1 MHISEGILSGG
12 VLAAGWAGTVAG
24 ISYGLKRTN
33 PDKIIQTALIS
44 SAFFLASLVNIR
56 IGPSSTHLTLLAPMG
71 LILGHAVFPA
81 VFTALLLQA
90 LLFGFGGLLVLGV
103 NSFVMGFASLATYL
117 VFGRMIRESSG
128 RVKII
133 TLSFMA
139 GAFAVVIAA
148 VIAGMFLMFTDSNFA
163 GAVKVLLI
171 AHIPVA
177 IAEGIVTAFLVMWL
191 KRSAP
196 EFLS

>member
-12 VLAAGWAGTVAG
+12 VLAVGWAGTIAG
-24 ISYGLKRTN
+24 VSYGLRKTN
-33 PDKIIQTALIS
+33 TDKIIQTALIS

-56 IGPSSTHLTLLAPMG
+56 TGPSSTHLTLLAPMG

-90 LLFGFGGLLVLGV
+90 LLFHFGGLLVLGV
-103 NSFVMGFASLATYL
+103 NTFVMGFASLATYL
-117 VFGRMIRESSG
+117 VFGRMIRKSSW
-128 RVKII
+128 VI
-133 TLSFMA
+133 TMSFMA

-148 VIAGMFLMFTDSNFA
+148 VIAGMFLMMTDSNFA

-171 AHIPVA
+171 AHAPVA
-177 IAEGIVTAFLVMWL
+177 VIEGCVTSFLVMWL
-191 KRSAP
+191 KRAAP

>member
-12 VLAAGWAGTVAG
+12 MLAVGWAGTVAG
-24 ISYGLKRTN
+24 VSFGLKRTN

-44 SAFFLASLVNIR
+44 SAFFLASLVNVR

-71 LILGHAVFPA
+71 IILGHAVFPA

-90 LLFGFGGLLVLGV
+90 LLFGFGGILVLGV
-103 NSFVMGFASLATYL
+103 NTFVMGTASLAVYL
-117 VFGRMIRESSG
+117 IFGRAIRESTG
-128 RVKII
+128 RFRVIA
-133 TLSFMA
+133 LSFMA
-139 GAFAVVIAA
+139 GAFAVIIGACM
-148 VIAGMFLMFTDSNFA
+148 AGMFLMMTDANFA
-163 GAVKVLLI
+163 GAVKLLMI

-177 IAEGIVTAFLVMWL
+177 VIEGAVTSFLVMWL
-191 KRSAP
+191 KKSAP

>member
-12 VLAAGWAGTVAG
+12 VLALGWAGTVAG
-24 ISYGLKRTN
+24 VSYGLKKTN

-56 IGPSSTHLTLLAPMG
+56 IGPSSTHMTLLAPMG

-81 VFTALLLQA
+81 VIVALLLQA
-90 LLFGFGGLLVLGV
+90 LLFGFGGILVLGA
-103 NSFVMGFASLATYL
+103 NAFVMGSASLAVY
-117 VFGRMIRESSG
+117 VIFGRMIRESSG
-128 RVKII
+128 RVKVLS
-133 TLSFMA
+133 LSFMA

-148 VIAGMFLMFTDSNFA
+148 VIAGMFLMMTDSDFA
-163 GAVKVLLI
+163 GAVKVLFI
-171 AHIPVA
+171 AHVPVA
-177 IAEGIVTAFLVMWL
+177 IVEGIVTAFLVIWL

>member
-12 VLAAGWAGTVAG
+12 VLALGWAGTVAG
-24 ISYGLKRTN
+24 VSYGLKKTN
-33 PDKIIQTALIS
+33 PDRIIQTALIS

-56 IGPSSTHLTLLAPMG
+56 IGPSSTHMTLLAPMG

-90 LLFGFGGLLVLGV
+90 LLFGFGGILVLGV
-103 NSFVMGFASLATYL
+103 NTFVMASASLAVY
-117 VFGRMIRESSG
+117 VIFGRAIRESSG
-128 RVKII
+128 RTRVIV
-133 TLSFMA
+133 LSFMA
-139 GAFAVVIAA
+139 GAFAVIIAA
-148 VIAGMFLMFTDSNFA
+148 VIAGMFLIMTDSDFA
-163 GAVKVLLI
+163 GAVKILLI

-177 IAEGIVTAFLVMWL
+177 IVEGAVTSFLVIWL
-191 KRSAP
+191 KRSVP

>member
-1 MHISEGILSGG
+1 MHISDGILSGG
-12 VLAAGWAGTVAG
+12 VLAMGWAGTAAG
-24 ISYGLKRTN
+24 VSFGLKKTD

-44 SAFFLASLVNIR
+44 SAFFLASLVNVR

-81 VFTALLLQA
+81 VIVALLLQA
-90 LLFGFGGLLVLGV
+90 LLFGFGGILVLGA
-103 NSFVMGFASLATYL
+103 NTFVMGAASLVTYII
-117 VFGRMIRESSG
+117 FGKAVRESSG
-128 RVKII
+128 RVKVIA
-133 TLSFMA
+133 LSFMA
-139 GAFAVVIAA
+139 GVLAVVIAA
-148 VIAGMFLMFTDSNFA
+148 VIAGMFLMITDSDFS
-163 GAVKVLLI
+163 GAVKLLLM

-177 IAEGIVTAFLVMWL
+177 LVEGIVTAFLVVWL